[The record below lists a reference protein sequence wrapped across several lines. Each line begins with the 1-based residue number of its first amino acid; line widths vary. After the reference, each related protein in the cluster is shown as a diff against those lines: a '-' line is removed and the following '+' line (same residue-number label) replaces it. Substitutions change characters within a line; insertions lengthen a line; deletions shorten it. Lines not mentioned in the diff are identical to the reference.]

1 VSEIAAQK
9 RALIEATQ
17 PADEAPDL
25 PEIVSRYM
33 AGESMQVL
41 AKECGTYRKKLYRWM
56 LSELGGEK
64 YREVVTECL
73 ITRIADADALLEDAK
88 DAVEIARAREIARFA
103 RMDFERRRPTLYG
116 VKQEVRHTI
125 EPRLTII
132 AEEPKVIGSGSAADV
147 SDAEVVQ

>member
-1 VSEIAAQK
+1 MSEVAAQK

-17 PADEAPDL
+17 PAEQAPEL
-25 PEIVSRYM
+25 PEIVARYLK
-33 AGESMQVL
+33 GESMQVL

-56 LSELGGEK
+56 LSELGGDK

-73 ITRIADADALLEDAK
+73 VNRIADADEMLEQAEGP
-88 DAVEIARAREIARFA
+88 VEIARAREIARFA
-103 RMDFERRRPTLYG
+103 RMDFERRRPSLYG

-132 AEEPKVIGSGSAADV
+132 AGDEPKLVGSSDV
-147 SDAEVVQ
+147 SDAEVLT